1 MNRHSADEYCRHKAA
16 PPGSSFYYSILFYP
30 EPLRRDLSALH
41 AFGIELEEIITE
53 CADPGVMR
61 MKFAWWRDEITR
73 LYQHAA
79 RHPVSLALEDV
90 ITRHGI
96 QLQQLLHLINNL
108 ELLGTLPP
116 PRNWQELQKLL
127 QGGPGHLWQLSAE
140 ICGHQEPATI
150 GLAVKMG
157 SLFSCFQI
165 LQQAAVGG
173 TGSAQQLSSFDR
185 IACIR
190 QIQEQLEHHCATL
203 PAADRP
209 RQLHL
214 LIMGAIISKTCQK
227 ILHISKGQQQ
237 RLALTPLRKLWIA
250 WRLQRRYRSK

>member
-1 MNRHSADEYCRHKAA
+1 MNRHSADEYCRHKSA

-30 EPLRRDLSALH
+30 GQLRRDLSALH
-41 AFGIELEEIITE
+41 AFGVELEEIIAE

-73 LYQHAA
+73 LYQHAG

-90 ITRHGI
+90 LTRHDI
-96 QLQQLLHLINNL
+96 QLQQLLQLINNM
-108 ELLGTLPP
+108 ELLGGLPS
-116 PRNWQELQKLL
+116 PRNWRELQKLL
-127 QGGPGHLWQLSAE
+127 EGGPGHLWRLSAE
-140 ICGHQEPATI
+140 ICGHQEQETT

-165 LQQAAVGG
+165 LQQAAVGD
-173 TGSAQQLSSFDR
+173 TGPALQISSFDR
-185 IACIR
+185 IAQIR
-190 QIQEQLEHHCATL
+190 TIREQLELHCATL

-209 RQLHL
+209 CQLHL
-214 LIMGAIISKTCQK
+214 LIMGAIISKTCQE
-227 ILHISKGQQQ
+227 ILHDSTLQQQ

-250 WRLQRRYRSK
+250 WRLRRRYHLK